1 MAAELIDG
9 AKVAARVREEIRRAI
24 EKMPVKPGL
33 ATILV
38 GDDPASAIYV
48 GSKRRACVELGIR
61 DLHQHVPADITQHEL
76 ADLITGLGR
85 DPEVTGILL
94 QLPLPA
100 HLDPQPLIEL

>member
-9 AKVAARVREEIRRAI
+9 AKVGARVREEVKQAI

-48 GSKRRACVELGIR
+48 GSKRRACVR
-61 DLHQHVPADITQHEL
+61 A
-76 ADLITGLGR
+76 R
-85 DPEVTGILL
+85 DP
-94 QLPLPA
+94 
-100 HLDPQPLIEL
+100 